1 MYRENMK
8 EGEELEGEE
17 VFLSIEKRDLWVFWI
32 LKKEILGLLEKTVS

>member
-32 LKKEILGLLEKTVS
+32 LKKEILGLLEKMVS